1 VRLGIR
7 RTKPRL
13 TEGGALNQTEDET
26 LRHNIEGCGVALAP
40 LGPNDRPSF
49 MRDVQEAFMT
59 GVREQLPMTPDEGP
73 IPADADIAA
82 SLETPGGVAFHILLD
97 GQRVGGAVLEI
108 DTATHRNS
116 LAFFFVRP
124 GVHGRGIGQQ
134 AWKLIEERFPETLS
148 WETHTPYF
156 EKRNIHFYVN
166 KCGFKIVEFF
176 HERHPDPHD
185 AHAGGES
192 FEDGMFRFEKSM
204 RATA

>member
-1 VRLGIR
+1 M
-7 RTKPRL
+7 
-13 TEGGALNQTEDET
+13 
-26 LRHNIEGCGVALAP
+26 RHDIEHRGVALAP
-40 LGPNDRPSF
+40 LEPSDRLAF
-49 MRDVQEAFMT
+49 MRDLQQAFMA
-59 GVREQLPMTPDEGP
+59 GVREQLPMSPDEGP

-82 SLETPGGVAFHILLD
+82 SLEAPGGEAFHILLD

-108 DTATHRNS
+108 DTATHCNA
-116 LAFFFVRP
+116 LAFFFIQP
-124 GVHGRGIGQQ
+124 GVHGQGIGQQ
-134 AWKLIEERFPETLS
+134 AWKLIEARFPETVR

-185 AHAGGES
+185 AHVGGES

-204 RATA
+204 PGRPGS